1 MLISVCM
8 LYIVDNPNLCSLKI
22 VTLNTA
28 WLFMRKRRNNRFIGK
43 LNTEQAVPKISVR
56 LPVLSYYS
64 LQSLASNW
72 DPILSRFKIQFICL
86 LVNRL
91 IITNV
96 SMYDEV
102 TPGNHQAYS

>member
-1 MLISVCM
+1 MLSKNSDLKYSLA
-8 LYIVDNPNLCSLKI
+8 LYEKEKKQQIHWEIEYRTSC
-22 VTLNTA
+22 T
-28 WLFMRKRRNNRFIGK
+28 
-43 LNTEQAVPKISVR
+43 KISVR